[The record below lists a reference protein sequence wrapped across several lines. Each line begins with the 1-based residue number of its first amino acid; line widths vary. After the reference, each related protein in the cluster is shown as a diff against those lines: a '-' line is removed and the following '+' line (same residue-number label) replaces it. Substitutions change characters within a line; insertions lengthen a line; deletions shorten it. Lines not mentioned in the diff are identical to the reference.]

1 MNKFTIIKIALGV
14 ASKYAALA
22 KSDAVLI
29 DQLRKTGCDVS
40 RHVKGYQHHVNRMEH
55 AMHIAKVA
63 NLRDPLNHVYS
74 HAEYWVDDVPNMG
87 TSYEVDASTSF
98 ELRRDLAESASCI
111 EVS

>member
-1 MNKFTIIKIALGV
+1 MNKFTIIKIALSA

-22 KSDAVLI
+22 KSESELI
-29 DQLRKTGCDVS
+29 NQLRKTGDVT
-40 RHVKGYQHHVNRMEH
+40 RHVKVYQAYVNRMEH

-98 ELRRDLAESASCI
+98 ELRRGLAESASCI

>member
-22 KSDAVLI
+22 KSESELI
-29 DQLRKTGCDVS
+29 DQLRKTGDVT
-40 RHVKGYQHHVNRMEH
+40 RHVKVYQRCVNRMEH

-63 NLRDPLNHVYS
+63 NLRDPLNHGVYS